1 MADGVMTKE
10 RLASYSS
17 LRFEV
22 ENQLERLA
30 RLKNAEQIPAIQQ
43 GDGSKSTGAAG
54 SRMERAVL
62 KRMEYEERVLP
73 QIEAARAEM
82 RAIEA
87 AVDAVSDPM
96 ERAVLRLRY
105 LDSRYSRPMPWKE
118 VALKLFGDDDDKH
131 QLATFRLHGRALQC
145 LKNRGDEANGK

>member
-62 KRMEYEERVLP
+62 KRMEYE
-73 QIEAARAEM
+73 
-82 RAIEA
+82 
-87 AVDAVSDPM
+87 
-96 ERAVLRLRY
+96 
-105 LDSRYSRPMPWKE
+105 
-118 VALKLFGDDDDKH
+118 
-131 QLATFRLHGRALQC
+131 
-145 LKNRGDEANGK
+145 

>member
-1 MADGVMTKE
+1 MADEVMTKE
-10 RLASYSS
+10 RLSSYSS
-17 LRFEV
+17 LRFEI

-62 KRMEYEERVLP
+62 KRMEYEERILP

-96 ERAVLRLRY
+96 EREVLRLR
-105 LDSRYSRPMPWKE
+105 

>member
-1 MADGVMTKE
+1 MADEVMTKE
-10 RLASYSS
+10 RLSSYSS
-17 LRFEV
+17 LRFEI

-62 KRMEYEERVLP
+62 KRMEYEERILP

-96 ERAVLRLRY
+96 EREVLRLRY

-118 VALKLFGDDDDKH
+118 VALKLFGDDDDNDDDKH

-145 LKNRGDEANGK
+145 LKNRGD